1 MDEEN
6 HKYPVGPL
14 QLKKF
19 ANPKNDDY
27 GKTDYYRD
35 PNALK
40 LISQTEWSSDRPLYD
55 IKDPH
60 QPIALERIDW
70 LVRAQRT
77 RNWIRCASQSNHLS
91 RRTVHL
97 HPNPKQAHGAARL
110 RLVHHDLGLV
120 HPHRAARE
128 RQARHRRDLGPQHP
142 RLGQRAGATH

>member
-40 LISQTEWSSDRPLYD
+40 LISQTEWSSDRPLYE
-55 IKDPH
+55 H
-60 QPIALERIDW
+60 QGPSP
-70 LVRAQRT
+70 T
-77 RNWIRCASQSNHLS
+77 
-91 RRTVHL
+91 
-97 HPNPKQAHGAARL
+97 
-110 RLVHHDLGLV
+110 
-120 HPHRAARE
+120 HRARAHRLAR
-128 RQARHRRDLGPQHP
+128 ARAAHAQLDSVRVSIKPPFTSHRSPSP
-142 RLGQRAGATH
+142 